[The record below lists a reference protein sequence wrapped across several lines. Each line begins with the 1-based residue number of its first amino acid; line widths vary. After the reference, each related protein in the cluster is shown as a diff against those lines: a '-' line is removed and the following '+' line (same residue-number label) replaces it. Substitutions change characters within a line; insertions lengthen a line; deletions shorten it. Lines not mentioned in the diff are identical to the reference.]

1 MSIFGL
7 QNTRAM
13 KYFFLSVF
21 FAFSLMACE
30 QYKPGEE
37 QDATD
42 KPSTETPEAS
52 EANASVDMY
61 PSFSFDSLK
70 YLWEHC
76 DYLDVLYYDLPASM
90 SMTDTNSIRQMLG
103 IIAAAPAPR
112 RTDCGPAIGRL
123 FFQIDGE
130 NYAQADLYFSDKC
143 KFFVFVDDKGK
154 ARWGNLLT
162 DRGVAYFQNSIGQIL
177 DMSKSVKVQPQKK
190 E

>member
-1 MSIFGL
+1 M
-7 QNTRAM
+7 M

-21 FAFSLMACE
+21 LVSLLLACE
-30 QYKPGEE
+30 QNKPGGE
-37 QDATD
+37 QNTTDA
-42 KPSTETPEAS
+42 PSAETPETS
-52 EANASVDMY
+52 TTSASVDMY

-76 DYLDVLYYDLPASM
+76 DYLDVLYYNLPASM
-90 SMTDTNSIRQMLG
+90 SMTDTNSIRQMLS

-143 KFFVFVDDKGK
+143 KFFVFIYDKGK
-154 ARWGNLLT
+154 PRWGNLLT

-177 DMSKSVKVQPQKK
+177 DMSKNVKVQPQKK